1 MVLENI
7 YSVHLLPTPNTLVLW
22 NHWNS
27 PRGGKLTGQRNHST
41 SLNSYFQRRGLFKL
55 KSSSRNGGGIF
66 STTTR
71 KRVKPPW
78 LFVKLMVRG
87 GGLGGGGERKGGV
100 LVSFSPFPPPPHA
113 IGFTNSLGGL
123 TLFPFLPD
131 FYSWPEFNFTHAR

>member
-87 GGLGGGGERKGGV
+87 GGKGWGGGGREKGRGIGKF
-100 LVSFSPFPPPPHA
+100 LPLPTPTSRHKFHQQPWRFNPFPV
-113 IGFTNSLGGL
+113 FT
-123 TLFPFLPD
+123 
-131 FYSWPEFNFTHAR
+131 